1 VVTAATN
8 RQRTR
13 DWRRARRRRQALAAP
28 LGAMAPDEAER
39 TRLLGETA
47 QQAAAAEAWLV
58 YRRTVPEWHGG

>member
-1 VVTAATN
+1 MVTAATN

-13 DWRRARRRRQALAAP
+13 DWKRARRRRQAPVSP
-28 LGAMAPDEAER
+28 LSGMAPDEAER
-39 TRLLGETA
+39 TRVLGETA